1 MKTLSITFSLTL
13 DVACPDH
20 LDTDWVASQFHSRSD
35 RFTTLHING
44 DPDAVVVT
52 AAYSALEGSKVTVA
66 RQVSAPPEPRKA
78 TSINILQSPRLAWR
92 AKHPMGRLLN
102 LLDKIL

>member
-20 LDTDWVASQFHSRSD
+20 LDTDWVASQFHLKSD
-35 RFTTLHING
+35 RFSILHIDG

-52 AAYSALEGSKVTVA
+52 AAYSDLEGSKVT
-66 RQVSAPPEPRKA
+66 RQASAPPEPTKA
-78 TSINILQSPRLAWR
+78 TSINSLQSPRLAWH

-102 LLDKIL
+102 WLDKIL

>member
-20 LDTDWVASQFHSRSD
+20 LGTDWVASQFLSRSD
-35 RFTTLHING
+35 RFTILHIDG

-52 AAYSALEGSKVTVA
+52 AAYTGLERSKVT
-66 RQVSAPPEPRKA
+66 RQASAPPEPTKA
-78 TSINILQSPRLAWR
+78 TSINSLQSLRLAWR